1 MQYHKETYPVFHGT
15 GCVKKIPTSA
25 KFSDLKILNLTNI
38 VNSNI

>member
-1 MQYHKETYPVFHGT
+1 MQNHKETYVF
-15 GCVKKIPTSA
+15 KKVPSSA